1 MIEGHLYIF
10 PLLVCILVPIAYLI
24 SFIVAIHL
32 GHLKF
37 EYSFFSQSLTN
48 SPESCIYSQ
57 IINFTSFILIITIYI
72 RYRQIAELI
81 RNHPTCGKK
90 CSQLNL
96 TFLTCGMI
104 TAFSMSIIANFPHSN
119 VFLVRILAT
128 YITFITS
135 VGALYCEM
143 LLSFWI
149 RPLLYSSR
157 ILPFIRMILSIICTF
172 IFIIFIIFQT
182 ITIIKYDNQEKLWT
196 SISPGWKYHFGSSLS
211 TWILTSCLL
220 IYISTLII
228 DFRRIK
234 IISPKIYLT
243 TDIIDDQMN
252 HRLSFS
258 I

>member
-32 GHLKF
+32 GHSKF
-37 EYSFFSQSLTN
+37 EYSFFSYKHFCFCL
-48 SPESCIYSQ
+48 PV
-57 IINFTSFILIITIYI
+57 IITIYI

>member
-10 PLLVCILVPIAYLI
+10 PLLVCALIPFAYLI
-24 SFIVAIHL
+24 SFIIAVHL
-32 GHLKF
+32 GHSKF
-37 EYSFFSQSLTN
+37 EYLFFSHSLID

-90 CSQLNL
+90 YSQLNL
-96 TFLTCGMI
+96 TFLVCGLI
-104 TAFSMSIIANFPHSN
+104 AAFSMSIISNFPHTN
-119 VFLVRILAT
+119 VFLVRICAT
-128 YITFITS
+128 YITFIMS
-135 VGALYCEM
+135 VGTLYCEM
-143 LLSFWI
+143 LLSFCI

-157 ILPFIRMILSIICTF
+157 ILPFIRLILSIICTF
-172 IFIIFIIFQT
+172 ILITLIIFQT
-182 ITIIKYDNQEKLWT
+182 ITIVKYDNEQKLWT
-196 SISPGWKYHFGSSLS
+196 STSPGWKYHLSSTLS
-211 TWILTSCLL
+211 AWILTSCLL
-220 IYISTLII
+220 IYILTLII

-243 TDIIDDQMN
+243 NDIIDDQMN
-252 HRLSFS
+252 QRLSLS